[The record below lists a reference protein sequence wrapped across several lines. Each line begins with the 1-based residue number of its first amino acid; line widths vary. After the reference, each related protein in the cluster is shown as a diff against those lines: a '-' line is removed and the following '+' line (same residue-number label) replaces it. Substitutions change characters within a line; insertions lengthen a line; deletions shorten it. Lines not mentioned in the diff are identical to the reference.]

1 MKYMAR
7 FLMLAVVVVFV
18 LLPAAV
24 LAQTDEDYLLAPD
37 DVIVMNVWQEKELS
51 GREMRISSQGTITVP
66 YLNVVIKAAG
76 LTQRELAQ
84 AIAEEYKKAE
94 ILLDPKVDINLISK
108 HDMLVWVLG
117 QVQRPG
123 VVPFK
128 EGNTISTAIAQAGS
142 FTQNARL
149 EAATLTR
156 KGSDKP
162 IPIDLRKIYRDGD
175 LSQNYELEEGDIIY
189 IPEDTYNRYYVLGEV
204 RQPGLYYLKE
214 NASALSA
221 VSLAGGPTDRASMK
235 NVAVLRGDPQNPQRI
250 PVNLGSIAKGKMAVD
265 VPLQP
270 GDVVYV
276 PETSKPDWT
285 RISQIVGTIVNVSY
299 IRRYGLF

>member
-1 MKYMAR
+1 MFR
-7 FLMLAVVVVFV
+7 FLIS
-18 LLPAAV
+18 AV
-24 LAQTDEDYLLAPD
+24 LIALVLVPVAVWAQNDEDYILAPD
-37 DVIVMNVWQEKELS
+37 DVIVMNVWQEKDLS
-51 GREMRISSQGTITVP
+51 GREMKISSEGTITVP
-66 YLNVVIKAAG
+66 YLNVFIRAAG

-94 ILLDPKVDINLISK
+94 ILIDPKVDIALIAK

-123 VVPFK
+123 VIPFK

-142 FTQNARL
+142 FTQSARL

-162 IPIDLRKIYRDGD
+162 ITIDLRKIYRDGD
-175 LSQNYELEEGDIIY
+175 LSQNYKLEEGDIIY

-204 RQPGLYYLKE
+204 RQPGLYYLKD

-221 VSLAGGPTDRASMK
+221 VSLAGGPTERASMK
-235 NVAVLRGDPQNPQRI
+235 NVAVLRGDPQDPQRI
-250 PVNLGSIAKGKMAVD
+250 PVNLSSIAKGKMAID

-270 GDVVYV
+270 GDVIYV
-276 PETSKPDWT
+276 PETSKPDWNK
-285 RISQIVGTIVNVSY
+285 ISQIVRTISDISY